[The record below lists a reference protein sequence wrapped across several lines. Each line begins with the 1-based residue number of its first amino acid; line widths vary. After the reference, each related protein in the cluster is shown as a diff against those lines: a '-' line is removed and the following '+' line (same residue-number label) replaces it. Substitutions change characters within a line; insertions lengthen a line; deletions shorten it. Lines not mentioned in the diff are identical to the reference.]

1 MRRKKNK
8 FFRQTSLVFG
18 LISSISI
25 QADSGLDK
33 SIDKHQNTFENAAM
47 QIWEWAEVGYQEYKS
62 SELLKKE
69 LSANGFIIKS
79 GVANIPTAFIAEY
92 SNGGPVIA
100 ILGEYDALP

>member
-47 QIWEWAEVGYQEYKS
+47 QI
-62 SELLKKE
+62 
-69 LSANGFIIKS
+69 
-79 GVANIPTAFIAEY
+79 
-92 SNGGPVIA
+92 
-100 ILGEYDALP
+100 